1 MLDISDPAGTADH
14 PGPTRARTTRQRI
27 GTAISGPIARN
38 LTPDVAGVAAL
49 TAATA
54 SVYTVF
60 EIEQQRHFQTAG
72 YDLGIFDQA
81 IRGYA
86 HLHAPISLMK
96 GVHNGFGTHFS
107 ELGDHFSPIIAAVA
121 PVYRVFPSAVTL
133 LVVQGLLFAASLPS
147 IWLFS
152 RRALGRPAAYLI
164 TAAYALAWGLQAAMA
179 ADFHEIAFAVPLL
192 AIAIERLDAGRL
204 RAAVTAAL
212 LLLLVKEDFGLVV
225 ALFGLIV
232 GLRTRRWRLAGILA
246 FVGIATT
253 VLADRFLIPAFG
265 GKAGYYWDYYA
276 ALGSGPLDAAWHVLR
291 HPLWTLHLMVTPQ
304 AKLRL
309 LTWLFAP
316 LGFMPLGS
324 SFVLLTLPLLAERLL
339 SDNPN
344 HWTLTHQYTAPLVPI
359 LTLAAVDT
367 VAKIRRALEPQRST
381 AARTSISRLR
391 GHAGRLAWTVG
402 PAYAMGILVV
412 AVWAV
417 GRMPFDQLTKSGVT
431 QSWHTTSY
439 DQARQAAV
447 DVVPNGARV
456 EASNDLAPHL
466 VDRAQVMLL
475 DATPHDAPWVVFD
488 TGNIEFPM
496 TPQAQDTRSSWL
508 LSHGYQQ
515 VFSRDSIVVYHRVVA
530 AGAATG
536 VADGSAP

>member
-1 MLDISDPAGTADH
+1 MLDISDHAGTADH
-14 PGPTRARTTRQRI
+14 PGPTRARTTKQRI
-27 GTAISGPIARN
+27 WTAISGPIARN
-38 LTPDVAGVAAL
+38 LTPDVAGVGAL

-54 SVYTVF
+54 TVYTVF

-81 IRGYA
+81 ISGYA

-107 ELGDHFSPIIAAVA
+107 ELGDHFSPIIATVA

-147 IWLFS
+147 VWLFS

-164 TAAYALAWGLQAAMA
+164 AAAYALAWGLQAAMA

-204 RAAVTAAL
+204 RSAVIAAL

-225 ALFGLIV
+225 AVFGLIV

-246 FVGIATT
+246 FVGIAAT

-304 AKLRL
+304 AKVRL
-309 LTWLFAP
+309 LTWLFVP

-324 SFVLLTLPLLAERLL
+324 SFVLLTVAAARR
-339 SDNPN
+339 
-344 HWTLTHQYTAPLVPI
+344 A
-359 LTLAAVDT
+359 AAVRQPEPLDADPPIQRAIRADPHPGRRRHRRENT
-367 VAKIRRALEPQRST
+367 QGATRVNGRRAVDSNADVEQPAAQSCRSICLDGR
-381 AARTSISRLR
+381 ARIR
-391 GHAGRLAWTVG
+391 GRHPCRCGVG
-402 PAYAMGILVV
+402 VRPD
-412 AVWAV
+412 AV
-417 GRMPFDQLTKSGVT
+417 
-431 QSWHTTSY
+431 
-439 DQARQAAV
+439 
-447 DVVPNGARV
+447 
-456 EASNDLAPHL
+456 
-466 VDRAQVMLL
+466 
-475 DATPHDAPWVVFD
+475 
-488 TGNIEFPM
+488 
-496 TPQAQDTRSSWL
+496 
-508 LSHGYQQ
+508 
-515 VFSRDSIVVYHRVVA
+515 
-530 AGAATG
+530 
-536 VADGSAP
+536 